1 MAICHPC
8 KQEFGSEQG
17 VKAHMKRCEVYQAHK
32 RNKKAAALG
41 RVPKAAVT
49 SPPIQL
55 TPPVEA
61 PDLTAP
67 LRDLV
72 KSMCEAMTKQDP
84 PQTPQ
89 QQRRTIL
96 QAAKA
101 CVIDQFGSPL
111 GQITASL
118 RGAAKMAIEREL
130 ASLPLEELPFKEVC
144 ELAAATPDRCYGPA
158 FIRQVREATRQRV
171 EEERRHKKELETLGA
186 LIRADRRKKIFIQQA
201 SQQALASCEE
211 KAITGWEK
219 LSVLDDIESRLKE
232 FLTGDE
238 PILEAQAI
246 VRSVLGDRFAE
257 ADAKLAAAQAKATER
272 WHEEVAAVLMV
283 GTFLAIPLVAQWYPA
298 QTVAI
303 FNWLERTFGYK
314 PGAEA
319 TAPIPEP
326 SAQTPPA
333 ASEEARP
340 RTASRRK
347 YPDMPTSSESPWVNS
362 VGGAPAHA

>member
-1 MAICHPC
+1 
-8 KQEFGSEQG
+8 
-17 VKAHMKRCEVYQAHK
+17 
-32 RNKKAAALG
+32 
-41 RVPKAAVT
+41 
-49 SPPIQL
+49 
-55 TPPVEA
+55 
-61 PDLTAP
+61 
-67 LRDLV
+67 
-72 KSMCEAMTKQDP
+72 
-84 PQTPQ
+84 
-89 QQRRTIL
+89 
-96 QAAKA
+96 
-101 CVIDQFGSPL
+101 L

-118 RGAAKMAIEREL
+118 RGAAKLQIEREL
-130 ASLPLEELPFKEVC
+130 ASLPLEELPFEEVC
-144 ELAAATPDRCYGPA
+144 EMATAIRDRLYA
-158 FIRQVREATRQRV
+158 VTFRRQAREADRLRV
-171 EEERRHKKELETLGA
+171 EAEACHRKEVETLGA
-186 LIRADRRKKIFIQQA
+186 LIRAECRKQSFLTQA
-201 SQQALASCEE
+201 NNQAHAYCQE
-211 KAITGWEK
+211 KTIIGVEHA
-219 LSVLDDIESRLKE
+219 SVLADVKSRLE
-232 FLTGDE
+232 VFLTGDE
-238 PILEAQAI
+238 PILEGQAI
-246 VRSVLGDRFAE
+246 VRSVLEARYEEAE
-257 ADAKLAAAQAKATER
+257 ATLAAAQAKATER